1 MNKQLNPNGCL
12 KINKSSSVK
21 ELFKKRLFFSKS
33 KINLPLITN
42 STMHYFRNNSNRSNI
57 QKLFLS
63 KDENLVKKLNL
74 DSKETP
80 FELINEKSDI
90 LKILDEKREKYIVE
104 IKNSKENN
112 IKENYFLD
120 KKKRQYIK
128 KSSMVQKEKEIKD
141 ELLALKQKIEKLKEE
156 KENYKN
162 QITRL
167 INKIDENE
175 IFLDVIKSY
184 NNSNTNILND
194 FNNGRRISTSKLKKT
209 PSLSFIKADFKR
221 KKNNLISNL
230 QREFELNQKR
240 KNKFINDILSNKEN
254 IKNLKEKIIEIK
266 EELNDLKL
274 KFNHDKKKLLN
285 HYHYLFFEG
294 IDTREEG
301 LIWIILSIW
310 DLDED
315 VNMDFIPNFLDE
327 KAIEFLFIMANKKN
341 SLLKVEKNIEKFLL
355 KNKMIKDT
363 VNNNKNCNNNI
374 NNNNLNF
381 EVFKTIPLNTKENI
395 INVKG
400 FNLRNVKNNIN
411 NNYTMKDI
419 IQIMEK
425 EKKSQNRNKEFEE
438 NFVVFD
444 QLKRLKECI
453 LKEIDML
460 KKNEIIRI
468 TKEFLEND
476 YERRFKVT
484 FNVVLSALVGEYNML
499 KEREKQKLFKNEYL
513 KKIKKCNFYH
523 LFKNKFNFYQKE
535 TLKNLNNKKIYE

>member
-1 MNKQLNPNGCL
+1 MNKQLKPNGCL

-33 KINLPLITN
+33 KNNLPLITN
-42 STMHYFRNNSNRSNI
+42 STIHYFRNNSNRSNI

-80 FELINEKSDI
+80 FELINEKSEI

-112 IKENYFLD
+112 VKENYFLD
-120 KKKRQYIK
+120 IKKRQYIK
-128 KSSMVQKEKEIKD
+128 KSSMIQKEKENKD
-141 ELLALKQKIEKLKEE
+141 ELLVLKQKIDKLKEE

-175 IFLDVIKSY
+175 IFLDVIKSH

-209 PSLSFIKADFKR
+209 PSLSFIKADFKI

-266 EELNDLKL
+266 EELNDLKI

-315 VNMDFIPNFLDE
+315 VNMDF
-327 KAIEFLFIMANKKN
+327 
-341 SLLKVEKNIEKFLL
+341 
-355 KNKMIKDT
+355 
-363 VNNNKNCNNNI
+363 
-374 NNNNLNF
+374 
-381 EVFKTIPLNTKENI
+381 
-395 INVKG
+395 
-400 FNLRNVKNNIN
+400 
-411 NNYTMKDI
+411 
-419 IQIMEK
+419 
-425 EKKSQNRNKEFEE
+425 
-438 NFVVFD
+438 
-444 QLKRLKECI
+444 
-453 LKEIDML
+453 
-460 KKNEIIRI
+460 
-468 TKEFLEND
+468 
-476 YERRFKVT
+476 
-484 FNVVLSALVGEYNML
+484 
-499 KEREKQKLFKNEYL
+499 
-513 KKIKKCNFYH
+513 
-523 LFKNKFNFYQKE
+523 
-535 TLKNLNNKKIYE
+535 

>member
-1 MNKQLNPNGCL
+1 MNKQLNPNGCI

-33 KINLPLITN
+33 KNNLPLITN
-42 STMHYFRNNSNRSNI
+42 STIHYFRNNSNRSNI

-80 FELINEKSDI
+80 FELINEKSEI

-112 IKENYFLD
+112 VKENYFLD
-120 KKKRQYIK
+120 IKKRQYIK

-141 ELLALKQKIEKLKEE
+141 ELLVLKQKIDKLKEE

-209 PSLSFIKADFKR
+209 PSLSFIKADFKI

-266 EELNDLKL
+266 EELNDLKI

-327 KAIEFLFIMANKKN
+327 KAIEFLFTMANKKN

-395 INVKG
+395 VNVKG
-400 FNLRNVKNNIN
+400 FNLRNVKNNMI

-438 NFVVFD
+438 NFEVFE
-444 QLKRLKECI
+444 QLKRLKECL
-453 LKEIDML
+453 LKEID
-460 KKNEIIRI
+460 
-468 TKEFLEND
+468 
-476 YERRFKVT
+476 
-484 FNVVLSALVGEYNML
+484 ML

-535 TLKNLNNKKIYE
+535 TLKNFNNKKSYE

>member
-285 HYHYLFFEG
+285 HYHHLFFEG
-294 IDTREEG
+294 IDSRE
-301 LIWIILSIW
+301 
-310 DLDED
+310 
-315 VNMDFIPNFLDE
+315 VNL
-327 KAIEFLFIMANKKN
+327 
-341 SLLKVEKNIEKFLL
+341 VELKNIFNNCDNQIIEAEKF
-355 KNKMIKDT
+355 
-363 VNNNKNCNNNI
+363 
-374 NNNNLNF
+374 
-381 EVFKTIPLNTKENI
+381 
-395 INVKG
+395 
-400 FNLRNVKNNIN
+400 
-411 NNYTMKDI
+411 
-419 IQIMEK
+419 
-425 EKKSQNRNKEFEE
+425 
-438 NFVVFD
+438 
-444 QLKRLKECI
+444 
-453 LKEIDML
+453 
-460 KKNEIIRI
+460 
-468 TKEFLEND
+468 
-476 YERRFKVT
+476 
-484 FNVVLSALVGEYNML
+484 
-499 KEREKQKLFKNEYL
+499 
-513 KKIKKCNFYH
+513 
-523 LFKNKFNFYQKE
+523 
-535 TLKNLNNKKIYE
+535 